1 LRSREFL
8 WQEGHTAHAT
18 AEEAI
23 AETERMLN
31 VYADF
36 CENCLAIPV
45 IKGRKTESDKF
56 AGAEATYAI
65 EALMH
70 DGVCLQAGTS
80 HYFGDGFA
88 RAFNIQYADKN
99 NTLQYVYQTSW
110 GVTTRLIGA
119 IIMVHG
125 DNSGLVLPP
134 KIAPIQ
140 AVIIPVAMHKPGVL
154 DKAKEIF
161 AELEKAG
168 IRVKLDDSDN
178 SPGWKYSEYE
188 MKGVPLRIEI
198 GPRDIENRVVVVARR
213 DNGEK
218 STLAIDNLAS
228 SVSALFDDIMT
239 GLYNKAKKRRDEMT
253 YVAHNTEE
261 LKEITSSKNGFIKMM
276 WCGDEACEKAVKD
289 TYGVGSRCIPLNQE
303 NHGDVC
309 PICGRPAKHM
319 VVWGKAY

>member
-1 LRSREFL
+1 
-8 WQEGHTAHAT
+8 
-18 AEEAI
+18 
-23 AETERMLN
+23 MLN
-31 VYADF
+31 IYADF
-36 CENCLAIPV
+36 CEKCLAIPV

-65 EALMH
+65 ESLMH

-88 RAFNIQYADKN
+88 KAFNIQYADKN

-134 KIAPIQ
+134 MIAPVQ

-154 DKAKEIF
+154 DKAKEIYE
-161 AELEKAG
+161 ALDKAG
-168 IRVKLDDSDN
+168 IRVKLDDSEN

-198 GPRDIENRVVVVARR
+198 GPRDIENGVVVVARR

-218 STLAIDNLAS
+218 TTLSIDNLPS
-228 SVSALFDDIMT
+228 SVSDLLDDIMK
-239 GLYNKAKKRRDEMT
+239 GLYDKAKARRDAMT
-253 YVAHNTEE
+253 YVAHNTDE
-261 LKEITSSKNGFIKMM
+261 LREITSTKNGFIKMM

-289 TYGVGSRCIPLNQE
+289 TYGVGSRCIPLEQE
-303 NHGDVC
+303 HLGDVC